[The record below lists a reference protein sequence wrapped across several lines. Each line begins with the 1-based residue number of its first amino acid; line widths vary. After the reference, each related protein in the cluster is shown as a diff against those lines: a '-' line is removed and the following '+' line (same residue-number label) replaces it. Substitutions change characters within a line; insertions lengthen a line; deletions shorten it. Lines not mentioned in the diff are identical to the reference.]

1 MHKLVTLVILIKT
14 DKTLSELLI
23 DKKKINRIF

>member
-23 DKKKINRIF
+23 DKKINRIF